1 MPNIMRKCPVHL
13 QLEPPPLY
21 GILVPTEPPR
31 TNVDRR
37 RTQQIVKQMPL
48 LAQIYADIRKRA

>member
-1 MPNIMRKCPVHL
+1 MRKCPAHL

-21 GILVPTEPPR
+21 GIPVPPEPPHA
-31 TNVDRR
+31 NVDRR
-37 RTQQIVKQMPL
+37 RTQQIIKQTPL